1 MLFTIVCDIN
11 EIKNV
16 YNIFKTVHN
25 NLNDVMNIVNHV
37 KCKLKCDI
45 VEHEKLNN

>member
-1 MLFTIVCDIN
+1 MLFIIVHDIN
-11 EIKNV
+11 KIKNV
-16 YNIFKTVHN
+16 YNIFKIVYN

-45 VEHEKLNN
+45 VKCKKLNN